1 MSKPRRP
8 RRAVDGILLLDKPAG
23 LTSNAA
29 LLQVRR
35 LYGAD
40 KAGHTGSLDPMA
52 TGMLPICFGHT
63 TKICG
68 QLLSSH
74 KAYRATLHLGA
85 RTDTGD
91 ADGQVVEQAAPLPHT
106 RQQVEALLADSQG
119 LQRQVPPMY
128 SALKQD
134 GQRLY
139 ALAREGVEV
148 DRAPREIRIEALN
161 LVNWTPDRWVIDV
174 TCSKGTYIRVLAED
188 LAAKLG
194 MLAHL
199 TRLHRH
205 HVAPFDPGG
214 CVSLPELECVA
225 EQGGHAALDALLLPT
240 GAGLAGWPHVTVD
253 AAQARALRAG
263 VPVEPPADSGVVADL
278 TLAVFDPC
286 GQALCLASVRADGRM
301 WSQRWLA
308 PDPP

>member
-52 TGMLPICFGHT
+52 TGMLPICFGHA

-68 QLLSSH
+68 HLLSSH
-74 KAYRATLHLGA
+74 KAYRATMHLGV

-91 ADGQVVEQAAPLPHT
+91 ADGQVIEQAAPVPHT

-119 LQRQVPPMY
+119 PQRQVPPMY

-139 ALAREGVEV
+139 ALARDGVEV
-148 DRAPREIRIEALN
+148 DRAPREIIIESLHLAD
-161 LVNWTPDRWVIDV
+161 WAPDRWVIEV
-174 TCSKGTYIRVLAED
+174 ICSKGTYIRVLAED
-188 LAAKLG
+188 LAARLG
-194 MLAHL
+194 MPAHL
-199 TRLHRH
+199 TGLHRH

-214 CVSLPELECVA
+214 CISLPQLERVA
-225 EQGGHAALDALLLPT
+225 EQGGHTALDALLLPT
-240 GAGLAGWPHVTVD
+240 GAGVAGWPRVTVD
-253 AAQARALRAG
+253 AVQARALRAG
-263 VPVEPPADSGVVADL
+263 VPVDPPSDSEVVAGP
-278 TLAVFDPC
+278 TYAVFDAR
-286 GQALCLASVRADGRM
+286 GQALCLASVRADGRL

-308 PDPP
+308 RDPT